1 MLPRREYY
9 EGVLQIRNA
18 NDEVMDFIQNS
29 IKKSK
34 DVDVSKIKKVGK
46 GFDLYIS
53 DRRYILYLGRKLKEQ
68 FGGILKKSPRLFTR
82 DRQTSKD
89 VYRVNVLL
97 QLYDFKKGDILEIN
111 NQYIKVTNIGKTV
124 SGKNLV
130 TGKRVIF
137 LLRTSDYKILK
148 KYKTTVCKLKPD
160 IEVLH
165 PETYQNIRVDNK
177 ADVQMGE
184 KVNIVIGRKVLIV

>member
-18 NDEVMDFIQNS
+18 NKEILDFINNS
-29 IKKSK
+29 MKKSQ
-34 DVDVSKIKKVGK
+34 DVYISKVKKAGT

-53 DRRYILYLGRKLKEQ
+53 NRRYILYIGRKLKEQ
-68 FGGILKKSPRLFTR
+68 FGGILKKSPRLFTK
-82 DRQTSKD
+82 DRQTSKN

-97 QLYDFKKGDILEIN
+97 ELYDFRKGDVLEIN
-111 NQYIKVTNIGKTV
+111 NHYIKVSNIGKTV
-124 SGKNLV
+124 SGKNLE
-130 TGKRVIF
+130 TEKRVIF
-137 LLRTSDYKILK
+137 LLRNSEYKVLK
-148 KYKTTVCKLKPD
+148 KYKTTVCKLKPQ

-165 PETYQNIRVDNK
+165 PETYQNIVVSNK
-177 ADVQMGE
+177 ADVKMGE

>member
-1 MLPRREYY
+1 MLPRNEYY
-9 EGVLQIRNA
+9 EGVLQIRNP
-18 NDEVMDFIQNS
+18 NDEVMDFINNS

-34 DVDVSKIKKVGK
+34 DVYISKVKKVGN

-82 DRQTSKD
+82 DRQTSKN

-111 NQYIKVTNIGKTV
+111 NQYIKVSNIGKTV
-124 SGKNLV
+124 AGTNVV

-137 LLRTSDYKILK
+137 LLRNSNYKVLE
-148 KYKTTVCKLKPD
+148 KYKTTVCKLKPE

-165 PETYQNIRVDNK
+165 PETYQNIKVDNK
-177 ADVQMGE
+177 ADVNMGE
-184 KVNIVIGRKVLIV
+184 KVNIVIGKKVLIV